1 LNKNKEIS
9 LTLSLIK
16 DLDPFFFEFLIDIV
30 GNSDNTLFTENSNL
44 TNYLKNLIFLNIL
57 STEIITNDLDQKL
70 TESRTIDNLI
80 YSTNKQLNSSK
91 LSNKDIKYELEKIF
105 FYSLKKIKHN
115 YFLTSE
121 TSNLIKKLKNYILI

>member
-1 LNKNKEIS
+1 MNKNKEIS